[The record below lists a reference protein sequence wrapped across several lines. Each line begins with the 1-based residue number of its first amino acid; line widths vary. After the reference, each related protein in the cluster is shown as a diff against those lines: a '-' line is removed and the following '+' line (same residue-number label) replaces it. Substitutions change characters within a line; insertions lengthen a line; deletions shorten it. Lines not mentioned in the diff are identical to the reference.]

1 MKYEKLSKDI
11 LKYIG
16 GEENIIDYYKCVT
29 RLRIN
34 VKDKSK
40 VDMKNIEKNDL
51 VQKVQYK
58 GNELQVVIGAKVN
71 EIFQDFERVLDNSKI
86 DKSNSTLENKDI
98 STRVVDFLGGIFVP
112 VLPALIAGGMLKS
125 IITLLMMANWIS
137 PQTDIAIFLNI
148 IADSVFYFLPFFLAV
163 TSARVIKTNEMLA
176 IMVAGGLMYPTLI
189 NGLQSQAKFL
199 YVFSLSI
206 PVMSYAT
213 TVFPIIFGVLL
224 LKYVHKFFEK
234 IIPENLRTIFSP
246 LLTIII
252 TLLLTLAFL
261 APLGSYLGSYLAKI
275 INAIFNFNGVIASIV
290 IGGLLPLIVMAG
302 MHQSLFPIMLNNLS
316 ETGSDV
322 ILPLFYLQTL
332 AIAGAVM
339 AVFFVTNN
347 KKIKSACASTGITAF
362 LGITEP
368 ALYGIVI
375 PKKKPLVAALIA
387 SGIAGGLGNFLGI
400 RAFSFAMPSI
410 LSIPTYYNPQNR
422 VSLLGVFIA
431 SVVSFVLSFILSY
444 IFMKSDNKNDEIVE
458 SKIVEK
464 DELIYSPLENGKSI
478 DVLKVNDD
486 IFSKQILG
494 PSVAIKPLDGKLFAP
509 VDGVITMIADTKHAI
524 GISTKNGLELLIHIG
539 VDTVKLGGEPFDLN
553 VKEGDEVKRGD
564 LLAYINLDFL
574 RKNCKE
580 DTIIMAVTN
589 VEDIDICIPEDK
601 FVNKDSLVLRK
612 IF

>member
-16 GEENIIDYYKCVT
+16 GEENIIDYYKCIT

-98 STRVVDFLGGIFVP
+98 STRVVEFLGGIFVP

-125 IITLLMMANWIS
+125 IITLLMMVNWIS

-234 IIPENLRTIFSP
+234 IIPENLRTIFSQ

-347 KKIKSACASTGITAF
+347 KKIKSACGSTGITAF

-375 PKKKPLVAALIA
+375 PKKKPLVVALIA

-509 VDGVITMIADTKHAI
+509 VDGGITMIADTKHAI